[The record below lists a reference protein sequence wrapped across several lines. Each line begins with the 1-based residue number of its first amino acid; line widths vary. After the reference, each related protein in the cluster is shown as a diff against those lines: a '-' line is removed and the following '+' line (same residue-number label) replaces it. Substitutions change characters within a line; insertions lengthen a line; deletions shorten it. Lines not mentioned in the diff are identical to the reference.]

1 MQNIHKKKNAVDVST
16 LPIYNYS
23 YSYLFVTWKA
33 DIMYLTRLKLNNT
46 GPIDHADIVLKFNSD
61 GSPKPIIFVGQN
73 GAGKSIAT
81 AYIVNALIAAHGTIF
96 EDSDVE
102 KGKVY
107 KLRSPTYIRNGATYS
122 TAELDFSN
130 GFRVREGQFSK
141 QKNQY
146 EAPFPNYS
154 KWNEVPEDETSHY
167 STNFHERIN
176 ELRKDLNNNTHIF
189 FPPNRFEEPA
199 WLNELNLRNKAN
211 YASLKNYTNYSNR
224 PVIIYAPMRDLQNWL
239 LDLIYDSNVLEKNT
253 VIVPANQIIGNQA
266 VPFKQLTIQNGP
278 AASILT
284 SISVF
289 LKKLFEKDGN
299 LKWSVG
305 RRNIR
310 SVGIFIDNEK
320 ITQNLFQLSTG
331 QAILL
336 DLFLS
341 IVRDFDLG
349 NSNINELSDI
359 SGIVIVDEIDLH
371 LHTDFQHDLLPNLI
385 RLFPKVQFILT
396 THSPLFLIGMEKTF
410 TSEGFQLVELP
421 YGREIEVERFSE
433 FEAAY
438 RHMCDSARFQ
448 ADVQARIEDSKKPV
462 IYLEGT
468 TDIDYI
474 KKSANILGKEYIID
488 QFDLVDAVGCSHL
501 NKIWDTYK
509 THLGETIK
517 QKWILL
523 YDCDVNKSSSQ
534 SGNLFRRTIP
544 QQEHK
549 ISSGIENL
557 FPDNT
562 IQRAIEYKTAFVDIS
577 GEHTITDRGVKK
589 IVPEEWKINK
599 DEKRNLCDWIC
610 ENSEKNDFD
619 KFLIVFDILEN
630 ILSL

>member
-1 MQNIHKKKNAVDVST
+1 
-16 LPIYNYS
+16 
-23 YSYLFVTWKA
+23 
-33 DIMYLTRLKLNNT
+33 MYLTRLKLNNT
-46 GPIDHADIVLKFNSD
+46 GPIDHADIVLKFNDD

-73 GAGKSIAT
+73 GAGKSVAT

-122 TAELDFSN
+122 TAELDFSH
-130 GFRVREGQFSK
+130 GFRVCEGQFSK

-146 EAPFPNYS
+146 ESPFPNYS
-154 KWNEVPEDETSHY
+154 KWNEVPDDETSHY

-176 ELRKDLNNNTHIF
+176 ELRKDLNSNTHIF

-211 YASLKNYTNYSNR
+211 YASLKNYSNYSNR

-239 LDLIYDSNVLEKNT
+239 LDLIYDSNALETKKIVIPVSQMIENQT
-253 VIVPANQIIGNQA
+253 VPVEE
-266 VPFKQLTIQNGP
+266 LTFQNGP
-278 AASILT
+278 ATSILK

-299 LKWSVG
+299 LSWSIG
-305 RRNIR
+305 IRNRRR
-310 SVGIFIDNEK
+310 VGIFIDNKE

-341 IVRDFDLG
+341 IVKDFDLG
-349 NSNINELSDI
+349 YSNLNELSDI
-359 SGIVIVDEIDLH
+359 SGIVVVDEIDLH
-371 LHTDFQHDLLPNLI
+371 LHTDFQHDLLPKLI

-448 ADVQARIEDSKKPV
+448 ADVQARIADSKKPV

-474 KKSANILGKEYIID
+474 KKAANMLCKEHIID
-488 QFDLVDAVGCSHL
+488 QFELVDAVGCSHL
-501 NKIWDTYK
+501 SKIWDTYK
-509 THLGETIK
+509 THLGKTIK

-523 YDCDVNKSSSQ
+523 YDCDASKTSNQ

-544 QQEHK
+544 QQKHK

-562 IQRAIEYKTAFVDIS
+562 IQRAIKYKSAFVDIS

-589 IVPEEWKINK
+589 TVPEEWKINK

-610 ENSEKNDFD
+610 ENSEKNDFN
-619 KFLIVFDILEN
+619 KFSIIFDILEH
-630 ILSL
+630 ILAV